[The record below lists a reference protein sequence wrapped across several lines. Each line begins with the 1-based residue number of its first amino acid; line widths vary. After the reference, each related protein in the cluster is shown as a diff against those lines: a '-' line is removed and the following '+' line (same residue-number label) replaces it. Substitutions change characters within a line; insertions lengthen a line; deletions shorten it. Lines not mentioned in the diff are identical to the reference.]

1 MTVLEMNQTAAAFD
15 IFDRLK
21 TEGFGDIHY
30 KVDTATGLQAII
42 AIHSTK
48 RGPAL
53 GGCRFIHYDSSQ
65 EAIIDAM
72 RLAKGMSYKTAIAGL
87 PVGGGKAVIMKPDN
101 LTDRPAL
108 FRAFGQFVQELGGRY
123 ITALDS
129 GTTLT
134 DMDIISEI
142 TPYVGSKTNMGEHGG
157 EGDPAPSTAEGVF
170 RGIQAVAKYK
180 FKKDDLKGLHIA
192 IQGVGAVGYLLAQHL
207 HGAGAV
213 LTVADINVE
222 AVERCK
228 REFGAAIVDYHSIHT
243 LDCDIFSPCALG
255 AILNDTTIP
264 ELKAPIVA
272 GGANNQLAKEYHGQM
287 LRDRGIIYAPDYAI
301 NGGGI
306 IHAAAKYFHHSDAKA
321 AQHIEEIY
329 DVIYTICERADKL
342 NQPTNS
348 IANSIAEERLR

>member
-1 MTVLEMNQTAAAFD
+1 MTVSEMNKTAAALD

-21 TEGFGDIHY
+21 SEGFGDLHL
-30 KVDTATGLQAII
+30 KVDAATGLQAII

-53 GGCRFIHYDSSQ
+53 GGCRFIPYDSSQ
-65 EAIIDAM
+65 DAIIDAM

-108 FRAFGQFVQELGGRY
+108 FRAFGHFVQELGGRY

-142 TPYVGSKTNMGEHGG
+142 TPYVGSKTND
-157 EGDPAPSTAEGVF
+157 GDPAPSTAQGVF
-170 RGIQAVAKYK
+170 RGIQSVVKYK

-192 IQGVGAVGYLLAQHL
+192 IQGVGAVGYLLARHL
-207 HGAGAV
+207 HAAGAV
-213 LTVADINVE
+213 LSVADINTE

-228 REFGAAIVDYHSIHT
+228 REFGATIVDYHTIHA
-243 LDCDIFSPCALG
+243 LECDIFSPCALG
-255 AILNDTTIP
+255 AILNDNTIP
-264 ELKAPIVA
+264 AIKASIVA
-272 GGANNQLAKEYHGQM
+272 GGANNQLAKERHGQV

-306 IHAAAKYFHHSDAKA
+306 IHAAARYFHHSDAKA

-329 DVIYTICERADKL
+329 NVIYTICERADKQ
-342 NQPTNS
+342 NQPTNI

>member
-1 MTVLEMNQTAAAFD
+1 MTVSEMDRTAATLD
-15 IFDRLK
+15 IFNKLEN
-21 TEGFGDIHY
+21 EGFGDLHFKI
-30 KVDTATGLQAII
+30 DPATGLQAII

-53 GGCRFIHYDSSQ
+53 GGCRFIHYDSSE

-101 LTDRPAL
+101 LDRPAL
-108 FRAFGQFVQELGGRY
+108 FRAFGRFVQELGGRY

-129 GTTLT
+129 GTTLA
-134 DMDIISEI
+134 DMDVIAEI
-142 TPYVGSKTNMGEHGG
+142 TPYVGSKTNMGKQGG
-157 EGDPAPSTAEGVF
+157 EGDPAPSTAQGVF

-180 FKKDDLKGLHIA
+180 FKRDDLKGLHIA
-192 IQGVGAVGYLLAQHL
+192 IQGVGAVGYLLAHHL
-207 HGAGAV
+207 HEAGAV
-213 LTVADINVE
+213 LSVADVNTA

-228 REFGAAIVDYHSIHT
+228 REFGANIVDYHTIHT

-255 AILNDTTIP
+255 AILNDDTIP
-264 ELKAPIVA
+264 AIKAPIVA

-287 LRDRGIIYAPDYAI
+287 LRHRGIIYAPDYAI

-342 NQPTNS
+342 NLPTN
-348 IANSIAEERLR
+348 IVANSIAEERLS

>member
-1 MTVLEMNQTAAAFD
+1 MTVSEMNRTAAALD
-15 IFDRLK
+15 IFDKLK
-21 TEGFGDIHY
+21 NEGFGDLHF
-30 KVDTATGLQAII
+30 KVDPSTGLEAII

-65 EAIIDAM
+65 DAIIDAM

-101 LTDRPAL
+101 LTDRPAF
-108 FRAFGQFVQELGGRY
+108 FRSFGKFVQELGGRY

-129 GTTLT
+129 GTTLA
-134 DMDIISEI
+134 DMDCIAEI
-142 TPYVGSKTNMGEHGG
+142 TPYVGSKTNMGKHGG
-157 EGDPAPSTAEGVF
+157 EGDPAPSTAQGVF
-170 RGIQAVAKYK
+170 RGIQAVVKYK
-180 FKKDDLKGLHIA
+180 FKRDDLKGLHVA
-192 IQGVGAVGYLLAQHL
+192 IQGVGAVGYLLARHL
-207 HGAGAV
+207 HEAGAV
-213 LTVADINVE
+213 LSVADVNAE

-228 REFGAAIVDYHSIHT
+228 REFGATVVDYHTIHT

-255 AILNDTTIP
+255 AILNDDTIP
-264 ELKAPIVA
+264 TIKAPIVA
-272 GGANNQLAKEYHGQM
+272 GGANNQLAKEHHGQV

-321 AQHIEEIY
+321 TQHIEEIY
-329 DVIYTICERADKL
+329 NVIYTICERADKS
-342 NQPTNS
+342 NQPTN
-348 IANSIAEERLR
+348 IVANSIAEERLR